1 MNPMVNPDKLTLS
14 NKLRGAVYVDYF
26 GNEIV
31 TIAN

>member
-1 MNPMVNPDKLTLS
+1 MKPMVNPDNLALF

-31 TIAN
+31 TIAS